1 MTPTLS
7 TRALRAIRLLLAA
20 AALLT
25 AAALPAHAANP
36 SMLKDFNFDKPT
48 FIHDL
53 PFAQYK
59 LVLQVS
65 EDNPER
71 WALTLN
77 NAQNALDF
85 LGQEKVRIVIVAY
98 GPGLRML
105 LASSPMAKRISS
117 LNDEGVEFD
126 ACHNTMEGMAKKLG
140 HMPKLVPQAVI
151 VPAGLVRIMQL
162 EKAGFQYI
170 KP

>member
-1 MTPTLS
+1 MNPSLA
-7 TRALRAIRLLLAA
+7 TRALRAFRLLAA
-20 AALLT
+20 AVLILG
-25 AAALPAHAANP
+25 AALPTYAANP
-36 SMLKDFNFDKPT
+36 SMLKDFDFDKPT

-71 WALTLN
+71 WALALN
-77 NAQNALDF
+77 NAQNALDYF
-85 LGQEKVRIVIVAY
+85 GQDKTRIVIVAY

-105 LASSPMAKRISS
+105 LANSPMAKRIAS